1 DRNADMNNSIFGR
14 SNIKPLTERMV
25 VKSRNPDV
33 DIAFDYRRTD
43 SGKLGND
50 GYILTHE
57 INKSTHLLMSPDG
70 KVNKEDEMNNA
81 NVICIDSAPVIRYCD
96 DTTTYLADIFG
107 NKYVVSGYNLINSNG
122 CTALDLRN
130 GNRVARQILIYDN
143 SFMPS
148 VDIHSQTSMNIT
160 DLGDLLYV
168 KNISNGNEENNNAII
183 EQ

>member
-1 DRNADMNNSIFGR
+1 M
-14 SNIKPLTERMV
+14 
-25 VKSRNPDV
+25 
-33 DIAFDYRRTD
+33 
-43 SGKLGND
+43 
-50 GYILTHE
+50 
-57 INKSTHLLMSPDG
+57 
-70 KVNKEDEMNNA
+70 
-81 NVICIDSAPVIRYCD
+81 IRYCD

-183 EQ
+183 DKWNGRTLYTIYNADFISDYFISKPDVYKEIDDDYIVDETDMYTVYTVSTSYGVTIGTYPYVKAYGDRVLCFDYDKYYLYS